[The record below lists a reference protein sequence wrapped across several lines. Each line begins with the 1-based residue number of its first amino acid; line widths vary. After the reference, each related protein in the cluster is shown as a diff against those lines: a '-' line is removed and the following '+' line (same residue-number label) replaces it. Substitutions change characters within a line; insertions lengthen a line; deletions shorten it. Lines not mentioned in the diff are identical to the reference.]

1 MGVYA
6 GLTVYVVIW
15 WMVLFMVLPW
25 GVSPIDAADVDRGHA
40 PGAPRRPR
48 MVLKALITTVI
59 AAAIWGLIYWIIRL
73 DVISFR

>member
-1 MGVYA
+1 MNIYTGA
-6 GLTVYVVIW
+6 TVYVVIW

-25 GVSPIDAADVDRGHA
+25 GVSPIDTIDVARGHA

-48 MVLKALITTVI
+48 MVLKGLITTVI
-59 AAAIWGLIYWIIRL
+59 AAVIWGLVYGIIRL